1 MKRLSLNTK
10 KEVLN
15 FLLSTVAKRLVA
27 KNRID
32 KSHPGNTCYGC
43 IRSYLDSVKTPES

>member
-15 FLLSTVAKRLVA
+15 FLLRTVAIRLVA
-27 KNRID
+27 KNKIE
-32 KSHPGNTCYGC
+32 KSQPENPCYC
-43 IRSYLDSVKTPES
+43 CLRAYLDSVKTP